1 MSFYLFFR
9 SRANRINFKTLSAN
23 NHTTAENKD
32 TIGVVEGEVEQPQLR
47 SILSSSNL
55 LTVYSVVLIKILDLL
70 DPFSLENFYRMV
82 VECELENLDL
92 ELCINYK
99 ITERL
104 DPWFCG
110 KFEPRPTLSSC
121 VQNQLDQQRALQC
134 QRRQMQSSNFSVCIC
149 SHCTK

>member
-1 MSFYLFFR
+1 M
-9 SRANRINFKTLSAN
+9 SAN
-23 NHTTAENKD
+23 NHTTVENKD

-110 KFEPRPTLSSC
+110 NCSKSRLLLTSLVCRQKELES
-121 VQNQLDQQRALQC
+121 
-134 QRRQMQSSNFSVCIC
+134 RRELRHKRDKLFGAMGADTHRKIR
-149 SHCTK
+149 